1 MASNDLHYTIEEVKA
16 WRQARERAHERV
28 YVAQI
33 GSAASD
39 QSDLDITALIAK
51 LHRWTTELQA
61 ELDKRAAFQE
71 HMDEVSADM
80 EESYQEQ
87 DREEQ
92 MNQTITIGGIVM
104 SYAAAEF
111 VRECGVDVASDLQ
124 QLRAGSCDR
133 DTLLSSCLDGAE
145 DDRIAGI
152 RAYVSAVC
160 AAL

>member
-51 LHRWTTELQA
+51 LHRWTADLQA
-61 ELDKRAAFQE
+61 ELDRRIAFQE

-87 DREEQ
+87 DREGEQ
-92 MNQTITIGGIVM
+92 P
-104 SYAAAEF
+104 
-111 VRECGVDVASDLQ
+111 
-124 QLRAGSCDR
+124 
-133 DTLLSSCLDGAE
+133 
-145 DDRIAGI
+145 
-152 RAYVSAVC
+152 
-160 AAL
+160 